1 MRVLYSFPDAVGK
14 PGIGWVAH
22 HQVRHL
28 LAQGV
33 EVDLYCT
40 SIREG
45 SEIEGARRVVRT
57 LAAGRRLRIPHRAI
71 GIDRAYRH
79 HDRRVA
85 RALRGVSGDVD
96 IVHTWPRAVLR
107 SAAAAHEHG
116 IAVVREAPNTHTEH
130 AFEVVAAEHRALG
143 LPLAAGQT
151 HAYDRRI
158 VELENAEYAAADLV
172 LVPSELAERTFIE
185 RGVERERLALH
196 SYGFD
201 PGRFTPGQ
209 EGRGAGDPLRVLFAA
224 RCEPRKG
231 LHHALRAW
239 RASGLGE
246 RGARLVICGEFV
258 DGYRELLAEDL
269 QQPGVSFHGFA
280 DDLDRMMREADVFVL
295 PSLEEGSAL
304 VTYAA
309 QGSGCVPVVSD
320 AAGARCVHMEHG
332 LVHVAGDSA
341 ALAEHLL
348 LLDRDRAL
356 LARLREAS
364 IARAATLTW
373 ENATKALIESYERV
387 LARRAGAG

>member
-22 HQVRHL
+22 HQVKHL
-28 LAQGV
+28 IAQGV

-40 SIREG
+40 SIRAG

-57 LAAGRRLRIPHRAI
+57 LGLGRWRVPHRVV
-71 GIDRAYRH
+71 GVDRAYRH

-85 RALRGVSGDVD
+85 RALAGPGVDID
-96 IVHTWPRAVLR
+96 IVHTWPRATLLT
-107 SAAAAHEHG
+107 AAAAHERG

-143 LPLAAGQT
+143 LPLAPGQT
-151 HAYDRRI
+151 HAYDRRV

-172 LVPSELAERTFIE
+172 LVPSPLAERTFTE
-185 RGVERERLALH
+185 RGIARERLALH

-201 PGRFTPGQ
+201 PGQFTPGQ
-209 EGRGAGDPLRVLFAA
+209 QGHGPGDPLRVLFAA

-239 RASGLGE
+239 RVSGLGE

-258 DGYRELLAEDL
+258 EGYRELLADDL
-269 QQPGVSFHGFA
+269 AQAGVRFHGFA
-280 DDLDRMMREADVFVL
+280 EDLDRMMREADVFVL
-295 PSLEEGSAL
+295 PSIEEGSAL

-309 QGSGCVPVVSD
+309 QGSGCVPLVSD
-320 AAGARCVHMEHG
+320 AAGARCVHMEDG
-332 LVHVAGDSA
+332 LVHAAGDSA
-341 ALAEHLL
+341 ALAEQLL
-348 LLDRDRAL
+348 LLDRDREL
-356 LARLREAS
+356 LARLRSAS

-387 LARRAGAG
+387 LGRSAGAG